1 MSPPYT
7 SSKLLDTRSER
18 LGAAFVPN
26 QPKNADNVLIKSKNT
41 QANYHKLA
49 LKKNTLTLN
58 TSPPFYQSP
67 LGAVPKHNSGGQTGY
82 GYPAENQQLTYNRS
96 DSQAMACNCIIGTL
110 PIGTFPLVNN
120 YDNFYT
126 FGTQTISGDEVNYDP
141 LNLRALGNIST
152 SDEDF
157 FAANGYYNKL
167 FTAFG
172 FNANSLQCPGMLQ
185 IEVSMKGQ
193 WTGAAASSKAENE
206 LTFEARRYK
215 HNHTLLATYKIGNME
230 TGQNFTKSRTK
241 YLRTFDTSN
250 ETWNVDDYFKIVVR
264 NTAPPWRNVVCIPH
278 ESTVVITYWANP

>member
-26 QPKNADNVLIKSKNT
+26 QPKNADNVLITDENT

-96 DSQAMACNCIIGTL
+96 DSQAMAKNCIIGTL
-110 PIGTFPLVNN
+110 A
-120 YDNFYT
+120 DNSTLLTGDDHFFI
-126 FGTQTISGDEVNYDP
+126 FGTQTASGDELNYDP
-141 LNLRALGNIST
+141 LNLRALGNIT
-152 SDEDF
+152 TADEDF
-157 FAANGYYNKL
+157 YALNGYYNKD
-167 FTAFG
+167 FTGFG
-172 FNANSLQCPGMLQ
+172 YNSKALQCPGMLQ

-193 WTGAAASSKAENE
+193 WAGAAASSKAENE

-230 TGQNFTKSRTK
+230 TGRNKILRNHVQNIYERLTRPTE
-241 YLRTFDTSN
+241 RGMWMITS
-250 ETWNVDDYFKIVVR
+250 FL
-264 NTAPPWRNVVCIPH
+264 
-278 ESTVVITYWANP
+278 